1 MRISVA
7 IAAALFGI
15 KTIARHDRDQA
26 RGDLGRS
33 GHRVYEEHSGDD
45 RTEGAGLRPI
55 TEENG

>member
-26 RGDLGRS
+26 RGEGGDRRKRLS
-33 GHRVYEEHSGDD
+33 GKAFRRIQPV
-45 RTEGAGLRPI
+45 
-55 TEENG
+55 